1 MKRYMDLVAEALPH
15 VRELFPWD
23 LQEELETGKPILLL
37 DVREPYEF
45 DTLHIEGALNVPR
58 GVLEPACE
66 AGYEESRP
74 ELVEGR
80 DKEVVVICRSGHRS
94 VLAAY
99 TMQQMGFKS
108 ARSLKTGIR
117 GWNDYELPCVD
128 ADGQPVSIDDADAYF
143 SPPS

>member
-1 MKRYMDLVAEALPH
+1 MKRYMELVNEALPH
-15 VRELFPWD
+15 VQELFPWD
-23 LQEELETGKPILLL
+23 LQEELDAGNPLLLL

-45 DTLHIEGALNVPR
+45 DVLHIEGSLNVPR

-66 AGYEESRP
+66 ADFEETRP

-80 DKEVVVICRSGHRS
+80 DREVVVICRSGHRS

-99 TMQQMGFKS
+99 VMRQMGFKS

-117 GWNDYELPCVD
+117 GWNDYELPCID
-128 ADGQPVSIDDADAYF
+128 AEGQPVSIEAADAYF
-143 SPPS
+143 TPPG